1 MIAFIFTPIGRYIT
15 IAVIVLLALSGVY
28 YKIRADAV
36 ADIEAIATKDA
47 LERTNAAI
55 SAGDAI
61 RDDPARVR
69 SHDRFERD

>member
-55 SAGDAI
+55 SAGDAV
-61 RDDPARVR
+61 RDDPSRVR